1 MYEMHASRVQEQT
14 SSQNTC
20 IVELSRAVHWS
31 VIQCFLP
38 IQYPIQSNWFLK
50 NANRSNPIS
59 TDYPIR
65 SNPIGLD
72 RFGLDDWFWAF
83 LGLFFGPI
91 FWADF
96 LRNVSINCA
105 NYSQ

>member
-50 NANRSNPIS
+50 IANRSNPIS
-59 TDYPIR
+59 TDHPNR

-72 RFGLDDWFWAF
+72 WIGLDDRFWGF
-83 LGLFFGPI
+83 LGQFFRPI
-91 FWADF
+91 FKGIYQY
-96 LRNVSINCA
+96 NVPTTVC
-105 NYSQ
+105 Y